1 MTAHHQP
8 TQHTRIVIRKI
19 VIELFVYGVLITVYA
34 LAVLRWLSDPLQA
47 LFNSN
52 MTTYAVASLALIVA
66 QGVLLERLTSFLL
79 ARLGMQKHE

>member
-8 TQHTRIVIRKI
+8 TQHTRIVIRNI

-34 LAVLRWLSDPLQA
+34 LVVLRWLSDPLQA

-52 MTTYAVASLALIVA
+52 MTMYAVASLALIVA

-79 ARLGMQKHE
+79 ARLGMQQHE